1 VVILSHGYIKFN
13 DRAKKRKILAL
24 IISTAQPD
32 YGIIS
37 LISDMD
43 TIRDVTA
50 HPVLPETVYQ
60 KGYLPGKSDAAE
72 SLR

>member
-1 VVILSHGYIKFN
+1 M
-13 DRAKKRKILAL
+13 
-24 IISTAQPD
+24 STAQPD

-37 LISDMD
+37 LISDRD

-50 HPVLPETVYQ
+50 HPVLLETVYQ

>member
-24 IISTAQPD
+24 IMSTAQPD

-43 TIRDVTA
+43 TICDVTT
-50 HPVLPETVYQ
+50 HPDLLETAYQ
-60 KGYLPGKSDAAE
+60 KGYLLGKSDAAE
-72 SLR
+72 SLQ